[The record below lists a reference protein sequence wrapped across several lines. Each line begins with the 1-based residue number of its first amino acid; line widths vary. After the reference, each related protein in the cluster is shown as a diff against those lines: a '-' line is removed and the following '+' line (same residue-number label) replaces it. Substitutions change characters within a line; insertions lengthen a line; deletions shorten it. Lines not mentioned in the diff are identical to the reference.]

1 MQRSASRGRRRRAWL
16 VVLFAFCLVAGFSPA
31 SAQAA
36 NQCQASSPVS
46 GAYTVT
52 ACLSQPT
59 AGATVT
65 GDRTTTATVSTV
77 GTAPG
82 VQKLVFYVDGVYTL
96 TDYEAPYSFALP
108 STRWGDG
115 SHTVEVEAVMRDGF
129 VSLRGGATVTFNN
142 GITQPP
148 PNTRQFTPTAGTTPA
163 AGKPF
168 VLGAAGDGAG
178 GESSATSVVNL
189 VNGWN

>member
-1 MQRSASRGRRRRAWL
+1 MQRRAIRGLRRRAWL
-16 VVLFAFCLVAGFSPA
+16 VVLSVLCLVAAFRPA
-31 SAQAA
+31 GAEAA
-36 NQCQASSPVS
+36 TQCQASSPPSAAYSVS
-46 GAYTVT
+46 V
-52 ACLSQPT
+52 CLSQPT
-59 AGATVT
+59 AGAAVT
-65 GDRTTTATVSTV
+65 GDLTTTATVSTT
-77 GTAPG
+77 GAAPG
-82 VQKLVFYVDGVYTL
+82 TQKLVFYVDGVYAL

-163 AGKPF
+163 
-168 VLGAAGDGAG
+168 
-178 GESSATSVVNL
+178 
-189 VNGWN
+189 